1 MTSTINQN
9 ISSYHYLCPLFV
21 SYGYTVN
28 NKTRK
33 VKSTYKK
40 TSISELSKLGGN
52 EDYHFPLPRCL
63 LSLYRLQASHSV
75 TIHTKL
81 FNQTLFK
88 NFRQRHNSFFFFSRL
103 FEPPDFKGGISTF
116 RFYGWNL
123 YLQIL

>member
-33 VKSTYKK
+33 VKSTFKK

-52 EDYHFPLPRCL
+52 EDYHFPLRL
-63 LSLYRLQASHSV
+63 FVSFTSQSLGYYTHKAIQS
-75 TIHTKL
+75 
-81 FNQTLFK
+81 
-88 NFRQRHNSFFFFSRL
+88 NSFQEF
-103 FEPPDFKGGISTF
+103 
-116 RFYGWNL
+116 
-123 YLQIL
+123 